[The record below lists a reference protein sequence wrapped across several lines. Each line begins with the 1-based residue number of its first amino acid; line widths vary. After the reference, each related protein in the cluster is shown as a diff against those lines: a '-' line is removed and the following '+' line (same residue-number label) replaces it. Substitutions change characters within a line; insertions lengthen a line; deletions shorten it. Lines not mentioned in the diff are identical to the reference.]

1 MSTGDLASGMF
12 TLAIAVHSFM
22 DITFDFRLNHGKFI
36 AAILA
41 TWTAVYACA
50 VIGIALHPSDFYA
63 RAGAWCWINVK
74 YDHLRL
80 YLHYIWVIMAE
91 FGTVLIYVFT
101 FLILRRRVKEFFY
114 ATTDAELRAR
124 SALRLIIAYPII
136 YVLCTLPLVIPR
148 LTGMAGGTVTFL
160 QLCVAAAMITSNG
173 WLDVLLY
180 SLTRKAL
187 VFGDEMPAENEKV
200 LDTFRITVRPD
211 QEYGTTTTISAIGPQ
226 HARQSSRGMG
236 VDRRKWVA
244 SRGELHS
251 RHGSTEELFGVQ
263 GVKTEIVVQVRS
275 DTMEMDSLGT
285 PDNRSE
291 REK

>member
-1 MSTGDLASGMF
+1 
-12 TLAIAVHSFM
+12 
-22 DITFDFRLNHGKFI
+22 
-36 AAILA
+36 
-41 TWTAVYACA
+41 
-50 VIGIALHPSDFYA
+50 
-63 RAGAWCWINVK
+63 
-74 YDHLRL
+74 
-80 YLHYIWVIMAE
+80 MAE
-91 FGTVLIYVFT
+91 FGTVLIYVLT
-101 FLILRRRVKEFFY
+101 FLILRRRVKESFY
-114 ATTDAELRAR
+114 GTADAKLRAR

-136 YVLCTLPLVIPR
+136 YVVCTLPLVIAR
-148 LTGMAGGTVTFL
+148 LTGMAGGTVTFP

-211 QEYGTTTTISAIGPQ
+211 QEYGTTTTISAIGQQ
-226 HARQSSRGMG
+226 HVRQPSRGMG
-236 VDRRKWVA
+236 LDRRKRAA
-244 SRGELHS
+244 SRGEQHS

-263 GVKTEIVVQVRS
+263 GVKTETVVQVRS
-275 DTMEMDSLGT
+275 DTMEMESLGT